1 MKNFQILKRNRFKK
15 KSWRVGESG
24 DYGDHVRV
32 KGESGDHEDHVKK
45 EGDCGDDGVME
56 GIAMGNRNSG
66 KGKVERGKR
75 WRL

>member
-1 MKNFQILKRNRFKK
+1 M
-15 KSWRVGESG
+15 
-24 DYGDHVRV
+24 

-56 GIAMGNRNSG
+56 GSAMGNRNSG